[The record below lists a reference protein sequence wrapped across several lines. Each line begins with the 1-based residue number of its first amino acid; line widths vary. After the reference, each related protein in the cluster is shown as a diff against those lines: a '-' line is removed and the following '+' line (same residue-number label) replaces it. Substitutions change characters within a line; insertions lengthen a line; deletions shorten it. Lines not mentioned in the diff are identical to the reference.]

1 MGVRRAPSSGDSA
14 LACGVV
20 AEQRKPPRGPAHF
33 AHKIAWQDEGTT
45 HYTSERTM
53 TKAQEERQA
62 LDQLAAGA
70 RRAYRT
76 VEDMVHHVVREA
88 ITSGIFRPGRR
99 LPQDEIASATG
110 VSRIP
115 VRAAL
120 RRLEAEGFVVF
131 EPHKGAS
138 VRILEPSELAE
149 IYDLRILLETRA
161 LQGAAERITE
171 TDLDELAQLADR
183 LQRTEDSLEWVEVRQ
198 EFYRYL
204 YDIAQMPRSRELIMK
219 LREDVGRYWLMRRVV
234 EDHGH
239 EHDVIVAAL
248 RSGDSTAAENWLRSH
263 LSKVST
269 ELQRLLLQDSVEPE

>member
-1 MGVRRAPSSGDSA
+1 MTTAQ
-14 LACGVV
+14 
-20 AEQRKPPRGPAHF
+20 AEQ
-33 AHKIAWQDEGTT
+33 ET
-45 HYTSERTM
+45 
-53 TKAQEERQA
+53 
-62 LDQLAAGA
+62 LDQLATSA
-70 RRAYRT
+70 RNAYRT

-99 LPQDEIASATG
+99 LPQDEIAVATG

-138 VRILEPSELAE
+138 VRILAPAELAE
-149 IYDLRILLETRA
+149 IYELRILLETRA
-161 LQGAAERITE
+161 LRGAAENITE
-171 TDLDELAQLADR
+171 TDLEELSRLADR
-183 LQRTEDSLEWVEVRQ
+183 LQKAEDAIEWVDIRQ
-198 EFYRYL
+198 EFYCYL
-204 YDIAQMPRSRELIMK
+204 YGIAQMPRTTDLIMK
-219 LREDVGRYWLMRRVV
+219 LREDVGRYWLMRRVA

-248 RSGDSTAAENWLRSH
+248 RSGESTAAEDWLRSH

-269 ELQRLLLQDSVEPE
+269 ELQRLMLEDSVESE